1 MGANVARCLSF
12 LRVLILRSLHEF
24 QEDNSLQTAAAIA
37 YYALFSL
44 FPLLIFLAG
53 VTGLF
58 LNEQAQTDIVDAVLR
73 TVPLDQQEGRRT
85 VQDAVHSIAR
95 PGSLALGIA
104 GLLGMAWAATAMF
117 AIVRQA
123 LTRAYGLPR
132 HRPYFQQKLVDLALV
147 IAFGAF
153 FAISIG
159 ATAFLRI
166 VRARSE
172 EMAALGDV
180 ARAVGLLWDISSYL
194 LPLGLSFVAFS
205 VLYSLVPPA
214 HKSLSDVW
222 PGAAFA
228 AAAFEAA
235 KLAFSIYL
243 EHFSRYDLIFGSL
256 GAAASLL
263 FWVYL
268 SAAIL
273 LFGAEMVSVYPRA
286 RRGDFPPP
294 APGPP
299 LHVAAWRFLRGL
311 FVSDRPP

>member
-1 MGANVARCLSF
+1 MGANVARNLSF
-12 LRVLILRSLHEF
+12 LRTLILRSLHEF

-58 LNEQAQTDIVDAVLR
+58 LNERAQASIVDAVLR
-73 TVPLDQQEGRRT
+73 AVPLDSQEGRRT
-85 VQDAVHSIAR
+85 VQNAVHSIAQ

-117 AIVRQA
+117 AVVRQA
-123 LTRAYGLPR
+123 LTRAYGLP
-132 HRPYFQQKLVDLALV
+132 HQRPYFQQKLVDLAMV
-147 IAFGAF
+147 VAFGAF
-153 FAISIG
+153 FAVSIS

-180 ARAVGLLWDISSYL
+180 ARAVGLLWDVSSYL
-194 LPLGLSFVAFS
+194 LPMGLSFVAFS
-205 VLYSLVPPA
+205 VLYSLVPPS
-214 HKSLSDVW
+214 HKSLADVW

-228 AAAFEAA
+228 AATFEAA

-256 GAAASLL
+256 GAAASFL

-268 SAAIL
+268 SAAVM
-273 LFGAEMVSVYPRA
+273 LFGAEMASVYPRA

-294 APGPP
+294 PPGPP
-299 LHVAAWRFLRGL
+299 LHIAAWRFLRGL
-311 FVSDRPP
+311 FVSDGPP

>member
-1 MGANVARCLSF
+1 MARYLNF
-12 LRVLILRSLHEF
+12 FRTLFLRSLHEF

-58 LNEQAQTDIVDAVLR
+58 LSEDAQASITDAVLR
-73 TVPLDQQEGRRT
+73 AVPLDQQEGRRT
-85 VQDAVHSIAR
+85 VQNAVHSIAR

-117 AIVRQA
+117 GVVRQA
-123 LTRAYGLPR
+123 LTRAYGLP
-132 HRPYFQQKLVDLALV
+132 HKRPYFQQKLVDFALV

-153 FAISIG
+153 FAVSIS
-159 ATAFLRI
+159 ATAFLR
-166 VRARSE
+166 VARTRSE
-172 EMAALGDV
+172 EMAAVGDI
-180 ARAVGLLWDISSYL
+180 ARALGFLWDVSSYL
-194 LPLGLSFVAFS
+194 LPLGLSFVAFT
-205 VLYSLVPPA
+205 VLYSLAPPVRKRLA
-214 HKSLSDVW
+214 DVW
-222 PGAAFA
+222 LGAAFA

-256 GAAASLL
+256 GAAASFL

-268 SAAIL
+268 SAAIM
-273 LFGAEMVSVYPRA
+273 LFGAKMASVYPRA
-286 RRGDFPPP
+286 RHGSLPPP

-299 LHVAAWRFLRGL
+299 LPTAAWRFLRGL